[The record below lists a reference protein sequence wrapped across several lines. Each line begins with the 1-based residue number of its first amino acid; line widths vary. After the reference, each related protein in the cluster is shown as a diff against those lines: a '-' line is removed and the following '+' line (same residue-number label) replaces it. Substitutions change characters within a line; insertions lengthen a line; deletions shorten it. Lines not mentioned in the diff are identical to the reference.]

1 MCAKRNALGKGL
13 TALLSDS
20 QEATSGGGEEAVSV
34 NSVSEIPLSQVNANP
49 FQPREHVNEE
59 NLEGLVQSIKIHGVI
74 QPLTVRKV
82 EQDHY
87 QIISG
92 ERRARAAKKAGLEN
106 VPAFVRVAN
115 DQNMLEM
122 ALIENTHRE
131 NLNAVEI
138 ALSYKRLIEECDLN
152 HDGLAERVGRDRTTI
167 TNYLRLLKL
176 PDEVQIALTEERIS
190 MGHARAIINMEDP
203 DAQLKVFRAIQDRS
217 LSVRQTEDLVKNLK
231 NSDNQSNANKQ
242 PKKKSYE
249 GWEQELAR
257 LYDTPVKIKAK
268 KNGKGEL
275 IIPFQSEEEL
285 KRISD
290 MIREHHNDNDA
301 KSSRN

>member
-20 QEATSGGGEEAVSV
+20 QPGATGEGTMAV
-34 NSVSEIPLSQVNANP
+34 NTVSEIGLDQIEVNP
-49 FQPREHVNEE
+49 FQPREYITED
-59 NLEGLVQSIKIHGVI
+59 NLAGLAQSIEIHGVI
-74 QPLTVRKV
+74 QPLTVRRV
-82 EQDHY
+82 DQERY

-92 ERRARAAKKAGLEN
+92 ERRAWAARKAGLER
-106 VPAFVRVAN
+106 VPAFVRVAD

-138 ALSYKRLIEECDLN
+138 ALSYKRLIEECRLN
-152 HDGLAERVGRDRTTI
+152 HDSLAERVGRDRTTV

-190 MGHARAIINMEDP
+190 MGHARAIINVDNP
-203 DAQLKVFRAIQDRS
+203 DLQLKVFHAIQDRH
-217 LSVRQTEDLVKNLK
+217 LSVRQTEELVKTLK
-231 NSDNQSNANKQ
+231 SSDNPDAEGAKPGENA
-242 PKKKSYE
+242 YE
-249 GWEQELAR
+249 GWEKEFAR

-268 KNGKGEL
+268 KNGKGEV
-275 IIPFQSEEEL
+275 IIPFQSEDEL
-285 KRISD
+285 KRISAMMRGEEED
-290 MIREHHNDNDA
+290 YNG
-301 KSSRN
+301 SSGHS